1 MTQHVIIITGTPGVG
16 KTTISQVLAKQLN
29 GTHINVSTL
38 VQQEHLIEG
47 RDEQRDTV
55 IVDSLRLS
63 NRLQQIIARQ
73 SETIILDTHYTSDSF
88 AQLDITLV
96 VVIRLDPDELKK
108 RLHARKYNEKKIF
121 ENVAAEILDVCLLDV
136 VQHFEKHL
144 VTEINATNRDIE
156 EIIDVIH
163 KTLEGHIEVRI
174 GWVNWLEKLENEK
187 RLESFFKYMNGNHD
201 ARV

>member
-16 KTTISQVLAKQLN
+16 KTTISQALAKRLN

-88 AQLDITLV
+88 TQLDITLV

-108 RLHARKYNEKKIF
+108 RLQARKYNEKKIF

-136 VQHFEKHL
+136 IQHFEKHL

-156 EIIDVIH
+156 EIIDVIL

>member
-16 KTTISQVLAKQLN
+16 KTTISQALAKRLN

-38 VQQEHLIEG
+38 VQKEHLIED

-55 IVDSLRLS
+55 IVDSIRLS
-63 NRLQQIIARQ
+63 HRLQQIIARQ

-108 RLHARKYNEKKIF
+108 RLQARKYNEKKIF
-121 ENVAAEILDVCLLDV
+121 ENLAAEILDVCLLDV

-156 EIIDVIH
+156 EIIDFIL

-201 ARV
+201 ARL

>member
-16 KTTISQVLAKQLN
+16 KTTISQALAKRLN

-63 NRLQQIIARQ
+63 HRLQQIIARQ
-73 SETIILDTHYTSDSF
+73 TETIILDTHYTSDSL

-136 VQHFEKHL
+136 IQHFEKHL

-156 EIIDVIH
+156 EIIDVIL

-201 ARV
+201 ARM